1 MTNSVF
7 FAGQKKNKYVK
18 GSLILSP
25 IPVKTNVPI
34 YSNEDIIMNKDD
46 VTLEIGGTSGI
57 IFHTQLNYFLF
68 IFAALFCCLLP
79 LYFFGGISGIV
90 DSSIHTEFINGGY
103 ERKFSLYDFI
113 GFFLFCFGPFTV
125 FTSISLY
132 NIFSFHIMS
141 RRILPIRFNRQRRE
155 VIFSIWNKETKSTEY
170 RFFPWERVCALVGG
184 QTFLSTAGVATSS
197 GLLIGVSDEQ
207 NEEQMWS
214 GMSFSAISELHAAG
228 MWEMIRC
235 FMEEPNGYKK
245 IGNPRP
251 YTLDGLIE
259 EYCQS
264 QNIDKKN
271 FPLSTKI
278 WWMLNGTYLGVLRIK
293 WEQKSMMNRAVK
305 FPEIIEWSKPIPES
319 EWAKPSEELCYYN
332 RMLEQN
338 DYAMGDTIFNVG
350 DLREKY
356 RYKAKS

>member
-1 MTNSVF
+1 M
-7 FAGQKKNKYVK
+7 
-18 GSLILSP
+18 
-25 IPVKTNVPI
+25 
-34 YSNEDIIMNKDD
+34 
-46 VTLEIGGTSGI
+46 
-57 IFHTQLNYFLF
+57 
-68 IFAALFCCLLP
+68 
-79 LYFFGGISGIV
+79 
-90 DSSIHTEFINGGY
+90 
-103 ERKFSLYDFI
+103 
-113 GFFLFCFGPFTV
+113 
-125 FTSISLY
+125 
-132 NIFSFHIMS
+132 
-141 RRILPIRFNRQRRE
+141 
-155 VIFSIWNKETKSTEY
+155 
-170 RFFPWERVCALVGG
+170 GG

-197 GLLIGVSDEQ
+197 GLLIGVSDEE

-264 QNIDKKN
+264 KNIDKKD
-271 FPLSTKI
+271 FPLSTKV
-278 WWMLNGTYLGVLRIK
+278 WWILNGTYLGVLRIK

-305 FPEIIEWSKPIPES
+305 YPEIAEWSKPLPES

-350 DLREKY
+350 DIREKY
-356 RYKAKS
+356 RYKPK

>member
-1 MTNSVF
+1 MTQTLF

-18 GSLILSP
+18 GSLVLSP
-25 IPVKTNVPI
+25 LPVNTNVPI
-34 YSNEDIIMNKDD
+34 YSNEDIILSKDN
-46 VTLEIGGTSGI
+46 VILEVGGNSGI
-57 IFHTQLNYFLF
+57 IYHTQISYFLF
-68 IFAALFCCLLP
+68 LFALLICCFLP
-79 LYFFGGISGIV
+79 LYMIGGVQGIYEGSKHTIFV
-90 DSSIHTEFINGGY
+90 DGDWVEIIRTSDVIQ
-103 ERKFSLYDFI
+103 
-113 GFFLFCFGPFTV
+113 GFLLCFGPFTV